1 LRLPFQLRSLR
12 PGGTIA
18 GPHMM
23 VLSQIGEVKLAVTT
37 NLNINFLCNPANSDL
52 TAKGR
57 MIKLV
62 KRLAVIKVSNFNGT
76 DIIAHATG
84 T

>member
-1 LRLPFQLRSLR
+1 MRLPFQLRSLR
-12 PGGTIA
+12 SGGTIA

-23 VLSQIGEVKLAVTT
+23 VLSQIGEVEIAVTT
-37 NLNINFLCNPANSDL
+37 NLNINFLCKPANSDL

-57 MIKLV
+57 MIKLG
-62 KRLAVIKVSNFNGT
+62 KRLVVIEVSYFNGT
-76 DIIAHATG
+76 DIVAHATG